1 MENIRIYNRTIKKTK
16 HIVMNR
22 RDSIRSLF
30 LGSMA
35 GGLALESCISAPEEV
50 INEKIWQYQYG
61 RTPKEAARDEA
72 LLGQK
77 YFENT
82 ELNTITRLANLIL
95 PPTPEGTIEEAGV
108 PEFIEFMAKDFP
120 GLQTPLRGGLMWLD
134 SYTNRTFGTDFI
146 NSTEDQ
152 QHEVLDQIAF
162 PDPDAG
168 RQKQEV
174 QFFSLMRN
182 LVMTGYFTSPAGIK
196 ELGYKGNQPNVWD
209 GVPDDVLKDHG
220 MSYDESWMP
229 KFVDQSKRNDQAVWD
244 DEGNLI
250 S

>member
-1 MENIRIYNRTIKKTK
+1 
-16 HIVMNR
+16 
-22 RDSIRSLF
+22 
-30 LGSMA
+30 
-35 GGLALESCISAPEEV
+35 
-50 INEKIWQYQYG
+50 
-61 RTPKEAARDEA
+61 
-72 LLGQK
+72 
-77 YFENT
+77 
-82 ELNTITRLANLIL
+82 
-95 PPTPEGTIEEAGV
+95 
-108 PEFIEFMAKDFP
+108 MAKDFP
-120 GLQTPLRGGLMWLD
+120 GLQTPIRGGLMWLD
-134 SYTNRTFGTDFI
+134 SYSNKNFGTDFI

-152 QHEVLDQIAF
+152 QHQVLDLIAF
-162 PDPDAG
+162 PDPKASS
-168 RQKQEV
+168 QKQEV

-220 MSYDESWMP
+220 MSYDASWMP

>member
-1 MENIRIYNRTIKKTK
+1 
-16 HIVMNR
+16 
-22 RDSIRSLF
+22 
-30 LGSMA
+30 MA
-35 GGLALESCISAPEEV
+35 GGLALESCISA
-50 INEKIWQYQYG
+50 
-61 RTPKEAARDEA
+61 
-72 LLGQK
+72 
-77 YFENT
+77 
-82 ELNTITRLANLIL
+82 LNTITRLANLIL

-120 GLQTPLRGGLMWLD
+120 GLQTPIRGGLMWLD
-134 SYTNRTFGTDFI
+134 SYSNKNFGTDFN

-152 QHEVLDQIAF
+152 QHQVLDLIAF
-162 PDPDAG
+162 PDPKASA
-168 RQKQEV
+168 QKQEV

-220 MSYDESWMP
+220 MSYDASWMP